1 MSKCNENYK
10 SRMVGVMKWLL
21 PLTAFVIVGILLM
34 GVFLGWFK
42 TKNAHTMSEVE
53 QSERAGVVDGDG
65 NFMEAG
71 KVYPMPTAIGF
82 WE

>member
-1 MSKCNENYK
+1 
-10 SRMVGVMKWLL
+10 MVGVMKWLL

-42 TKNAHTMSEVE
+42 TENAHTMSEVE
-53 QSERAGVVDGDG
+53 QSEQAGVVDGDG

-71 KVYPMPTAIGF
+71 KVYPMPLCYRLNRV
-82 WE
+82 